1 MALEIKDI
9 ERTCLRITFLVLEHC
24 ALLCYQGVVA
34 SALQKFDPVATEIVG
49 LGSLCYCLVT

>member
-1 MALEIKDI
+1 MALEMKDI
-9 ERTCLRITFLVLEHC
+9 ERTCLQITFLVLEHC

-49 LGSLCYCLVT
+49 LGLVT